1 MSEEAVSLATLK
13 QTIQKL
19 KENAKIM
26 CFQCEKCGFIDA
38 DSKEEFE
45 AMPKEHQKYLLK
57 HRQECGGR
65 FLPFKVVSLEDLE
78 EIVVCVEKLQKQLQK
93 VAKDKFCQDCH
104 EHGRIQAC
112 HFCLYEILGEEKP

>member
-1 MSEEAVSLATLK
+1 MGEVEMGTKKELEQEIAKLKEEKVGKIMSLTELK

-19 KENAKIM
+19 KENAKTIDYWLNSYTIEYLQDM
-26 CFQCEKCGFIDA
+26 GSLIFI
-38 DSKEEFE
+38 K
-45 AMPKEHQKYLLK
+45 
-57 HRQECGGR
+57 
-65 FLPFKVVSLEDLE
+65 DLD
-78 EIVVCVEKLQKQLQK
+78 EIVACVDNLQKQLQK